1 MAGGEINMETRKVQR
16 TGKSTFIVSLP
27 KKWAT
32 INSIEFGSI
41 VYLSQSDNGSLI
53 LSVDRL
59 EQELTAKLEIGDKSG
74 EPLIRDIIACY
85 VAGHRNIEVTSKH
98 MSSAQKKDIRQI
110 VNKLIGP
117 EILEE
122 TINKIVIR
130 DLLSSEELQT
140 KQALKRVKNVVRSL
154 IQDSISSLINNDKDL
169 ALDVIQRDDEV
180 DRLNLLIAR
189 QFTEMLRSRSI
200 HQEKLD
206 SVTALTYMQA
216 SSNLERI
223 ADHAS
228 RIAEIASKHEC
239 TLNAEIAEELSKVQ
253 PIIVELLEDSVSC
266 LLQTDSDKAN
276 KIIDKA
282 LVIRRR
288 SEEMA
293 NSANLR
299 NGEKMLVGLVVASSI
314 ERMLDYIM
322 NLGELAINL
331 SVSTIGT
338 DVDQSPVS
346 PLAKDQGVST
356 SPYRVEQRAV
366 YSRG

>member
-1 MAGGEINMETRKVQR
+1 METRKVQR

-27 KKWAT
+27 KNWAT
-32 INSIEFGSI
+32 INSIEAGSI
-41 VYLSQSDNGSLI
+41 VYISQSDNGALM
-53 LSVDRL
+53 LSVNRS
-59 EQELTAKLEIGDKSG
+59 EQDLTAKLEIGDKSG

-85 VAGHRNIEVTSKH
+85 VAGHRNIEVSSKH
-98 MSSAQKKDIRQI
+98 ISSAQKRDIHQI

-122 TINKIVIR
+122 TINKVVIH

-140 KQALKRVKNVVRSL
+140 KQALKRIKNVVRSL
-154 IQDSISSLINNDKDL
+154 IQDSISSLLNNDKDL
-169 ALDVIQRDDEV
+169 ALDVIQRDDDV

-189 QFTEMLRSRSI
+189 QFNEMLRSRSI
-200 HQEKLD
+200 HQEKMN
-206 SVTALTYMQA
+206 SITALIYMQA
-216 SSNLERI
+216 ASNLERI

-228 RIAEIASKHEC
+228 RIAEMASKCEY
-239 TLNAEIAEELSKVQ
+239 TLNAEIAEGLSRLE

-282 LVIRRR
+282 RDIRRH
-288 SEEMA
+288 SEEMT
-293 NSANLR
+293 NPANLQ

-322 NLGELAINL
+322 NLGEMAINL
-331 SVSTIGT
+331 CIATIEV
-338 DVDQSPVS
+338 DIDQSS
-346 PLAKDQGVST
+346 S
-356 SPYRVEQRAV
+356 
-366 YSRG
+366 SR

>member
-1 MAGGEINMETRKVQR
+1 METRKVQR

-27 KKWAT
+27 KNWAT
-32 INSIEFGSI
+32 INSIEAGSI
-41 VYLSQSDNGSLI
+41 VYISQSDNGALM
-53 LSVDRL
+53 LSVDRS
-59 EQELTAKLEIGDKSG
+59 EQDLTAKLDIGDKSG

-98 MSSAQKKDIRQI
+98 MSPAQKKDIRQI

-122 TINKIVIR
+122 TINQVVIH

-140 KQALKRVKNVVRSL
+140 KQALKRIKNVVRSL
-154 IQDSISSLINNDKDL
+154 IQDSISSLLNNDKDL
-169 ALDVIQRDDEV
+169 ALDVIQRDDDV

-189 QFTEMLRSRSI
+189 QFNEMLRSRSI
-200 HQEKLD
+200 HQEKM
-206 SVTALTYMQA
+206 SSITALAYMQA
-216 SSNLERI
+216 ASNLERI

-228 RIAEIASKHEC
+228 RIAEMTSKCEC
-239 TLNAEIAEELSKVQ
+239 ILNAELAEGLSRLR

-282 LVIRRR
+282 REIRRR
-288 SEEMA
+288 SEEIA
-293 NSANLR
+293 NPANLK
-299 NGEKMLVGLVVASSI
+299 NGEKMLVGLVVAGSI

-322 NLGELAINL
+322 NLGEMAINL
-331 SVSTIGT
+331 CIATIEM
-338 DVDQSPVS
+338 DIDQSS
-346 PLAKDQGVST
+346 S
-356 SPYRVEQRAV
+356 
-366 YSRG
+366 SR